1 MSAICECASLST
13 GNVAVVGGV
22 LVATWA
28 TWAIW
33 RLTMKK
39 SLIPGM

>member
-28 TWAIW
+28 IW

-39 SLIPGM
+39 SLIPGL